1 MAVPNIG
8 RVGVWSMGMRF
19 GDHAAIDEAA
29 VELEQLGYGALWIP
43 GGIDD
48 GVLTDFDRLLAKTSK
63 IALCTGIINLW
74 KQAPEDVA
82 AWWKAQSPAN
92 QARVWLGIGISH
104 GPIIGESWGK
114 PVAVTRD
121 WVERALAA
129 GLPADAMNLAALGP
143 KMLELARDKTSGAHP
158 YLVTPEHTAQARKI
172 LGPGKVLAPEQGAV
186 LEADATTART
196 MARGALDFYRS
207 LPNYAN
213 NWKRLG
219 MTDEDVDN
227 ASDRLIDALFAW
239 GGTEQ
244 IAARVK
250 AHHDAGA
257 DHVCVQMVSAT
268 GLAGELDA
276 WRKLAP
282 VLL

>member
-19 GDHAAIDEAA
+19 GDHGAIDAAA
-29 VELEQLGYGALWIP
+29 VELEALGYGALWIP

-48 GVLTDFDRLLAKTSK
+48 QVLTDFDRLLAKTSR
-63 IALCTGIINLW
+63 IVLCTGIINLW
-74 KQAPEDVA
+74 KQTPEDVA

-104 GPIIGESWGK
+104 GPIIGEAWGK
-114 PVAVTRD
+114 PVEVTRD

-186 LEADATTART
+186 LESDATTARA

-219 MTDEDVDN
+219 MTDEDIAS

-239 GGTEQ
+239 GGTDQ

-257 DHVCVQMVSAT
+257 DHVCLQMISAT
-268 GLAGELDA
+268 GLDGELDA
-276 WRKLAP
+276 WRKLAK